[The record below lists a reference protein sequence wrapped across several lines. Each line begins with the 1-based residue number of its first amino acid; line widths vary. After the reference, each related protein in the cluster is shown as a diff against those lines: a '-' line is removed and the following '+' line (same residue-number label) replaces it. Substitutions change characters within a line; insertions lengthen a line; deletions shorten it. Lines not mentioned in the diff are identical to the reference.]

1 MDFHLRIKIDYK
13 MPIQLSFFSKK
24 TITNRKF
31 RIRENMWWVRTLSWL
46 CKTWARNIMSFTSLG
61 VESTHCPFCMG
72 LSNMFENSVLF
83 PIIKMSKK
91 IRRCFDQSCTRLQV
105 FLISY
110 LLFWPALIRQ
120 IFLEKKNSAGCLLK
134 TVWLMKICIFR
145 GTQIFK
151 SNYNG

>member
-1 MDFHLRIKIDYK
+1 MFLRILNLQNLNFFPWYLLLVLVKINFHLRIKLDYK

-31 RIRENMWWVRTLSWL
+31 RIRENMWWIRTLSWL

-83 PIIKMSKK
+83 PIIEMSKK
-91 IRRCFDQSCTRLQV
+91 IRWCFKPRSILQ
-105 FLISY
+105 
-110 LLFWPALIRQ
+110 
-120 IFLEKKNSAGCLLK
+120 
-134 TVWLMKICIFR
+134 
-145 GTQIFK
+145 K
-151 SNYNG
+151 S

>member
-1 MDFHLRIKIDYK
+1 MDFHLWIKIDHK
-13 MPIQLSFFSKK
+13 MPIQPSFFSKK

-31 RIRENMWWVRTLSWL
+31 RIREKMWWVRTLSWL

-110 LLFWPALIRQ
+110 LLSVTFFFKGSQLNFSSP
-120 IFLEKKNSAGCLLK
+120 KKFVK
-134 TVWLMKICIFR
+134 WKQVKITNMILQRPVVFCRFAC
-145 GTQIFK
+145 
-151 SNYNG
+151 S